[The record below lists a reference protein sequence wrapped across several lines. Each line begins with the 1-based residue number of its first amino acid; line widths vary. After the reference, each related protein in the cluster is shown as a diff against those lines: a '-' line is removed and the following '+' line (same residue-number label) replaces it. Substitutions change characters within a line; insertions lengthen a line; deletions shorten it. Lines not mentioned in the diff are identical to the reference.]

1 MSPRERQRDDGEQHR
16 DNPHDGGSHE
26 PLDEARAA
34 GERFLAAGDEA
45 IRRALS
51 GDSQAF
57 LRANRQRGG
66 E

>member
-1 MSPRERQRDDGEQHR
+1 MGPRPERSDPPAGSAGSDQA
-16 DNPHDGGSHE
+16 PGGPDPE
-26 PLDEARAA
+26 TVRA
-34 GERFLAAGDEA
+34 GEELLRAGDEA

-57 LRANRQRGG
+57 LRANRQSGG